1 METKKTQPPRR
12 PRRRR
17 RRNPQALP
25 LSALLAVAVA
35 LAFSLH
41 WVTNGRAAPPSPAAP
56 EPTTAASSA
65 PAPSAVPEP
74 EPVSF
79 TVSCVGDCTLGTD
92 AYFDPSTSLPAYAD
106 KYGLDYFLSNVRGVF
121 TADDLTIVNLEGV
134 GLIRPGG

>member
-41 WVTNGRAAPPSPAAP
+41 WVTNGRAAPPSPAGAGADNGGIFGARP
-56 EPTTAASSA
+56 IRRSGAGA
-65 PAPSAVPEP
+65 
-74 EPVSF
+74 
-79 TVSCVGDCTLGTD
+79 GT
-92 AYFDPSTSLPAYAD
+92 
-106 KYGLDYFLSNVRGVF
+106 GLLYSQLRG
-121 TADDLTIVNLEGV
+121 
-134 GLIRPGG
+134 GLYPGHRRLL